1 MKLGDH
7 LLIDIICDNSDILNS
22 LEKLEELSDKLI
34 KICNLTKLS
43 KLKHKF
49 EPHGITLIT
58 LLSESHL
65 SMHTWPENKSICID
79 IFSCSDN
86 LDVKKIEEILSQ
98 YFVINNIIIKLVNR
112 TISKL

>member
-1 MKLGDH
+1 MKLGEH
-7 LLIDIICDNSDILNS
+7 LLIDIICENYDILNS

-34 KICNLTKLS
+34 KICKLTKLS
-43 KLKHKF
+43 KLKHQFK
-49 EPHGITLIT
+49 PQGITLIT

-86 LDVKKIEEILSQ
+86 LDIKKIEEILSQ

>member
-1 MKLGDH
+1 MKLGEH
-7 LLIDIICDNSDILNS
+7 LLIDIICENYDILNS

-34 KICNLTKLS
+34 KICKLTKLS

-49 EPHGITLIT
+49 EPQGITLIT

-86 LDVKKIEEILSQ
+86 LDIKKIKEILSQ

>member
-1 MKLGDH
+1 MKLGEH
-7 LLIDIICDNSDILNS
+7 LLIDIICDNYDILNS

-34 KICNLTKLS
+34 KICKLTKLS
-43 KLKHKF
+43 ELKHKF
-49 EPHGITLIT
+49 KPYGITLIV

>member
-1 MKLGDH
+1 MKLGVH
-7 LLIDIICDNSDILNS
+7 LLIDIICEDIDILNS

-34 KICNLTKLS
+34 KECELTKLS
-43 KLKHKF
+43 RIKHIFK
-49 EPHGITLIT
+49 PQGVTLIT